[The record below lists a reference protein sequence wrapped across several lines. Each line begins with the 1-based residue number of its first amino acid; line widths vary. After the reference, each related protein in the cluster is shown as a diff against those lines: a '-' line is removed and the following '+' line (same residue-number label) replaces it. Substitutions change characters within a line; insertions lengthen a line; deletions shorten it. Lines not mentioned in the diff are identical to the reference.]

1 VRPTSGRRGALAAAA
16 AVAAL
21 ALAGASAVAVGM
33 ASATDGPPQPPRM
46 QVAPASTANPSAG
59 PSATPTPGRTPTAA
73 PPATVLT
80 VPTLPRA
87 RPVSIAIESIDIDSG
102 PLVDLAQEPDG
113 TLEVPVDPLQAG
125 WYSPGPAPGQ
135 LGPAVIAGH
144 VDGNERPGVFY
155 RLGEL
160 RPGAT
165 VSVTRED
172 GSTAKFVVDKVER
185 YAKDAFPT
193 IAVYGDTTH
202 RSELRLIT
210 CGGDF
215 DDSTG
220 HYDDNVVAYAHLF

>member
-1 VRPTSGRRGALAAAA
+1 MLAAAA

-33 ASATDGPPQPPRM
+33 ASATDGPPQPPRT
-46 QVAPASTANPSAG
+46 QVAPAPTASPSAA
-59 PSATPTPGRTPTAA
+59 PSATSTPGRTPTAA
-73 PPATVLT
+73 PPPPATVLT

-87 RPVSIAIESIDIDSG
+87 RPVSIAIESIGVDSG
-102 PLVDLAQEPDG
+102 PIVDLAQQPDG
-113 TLEVPVDPLQAG
+113 TLEVPVDPKQPG

-144 VDGNERPGVFY
+144 VDGNDRPGVFY

-165 VSVTRED
+165 VTVTRED
-172 GSTAKFVVDKVER
+172 GSTAEFVVDKVER

-202 RSELRLIT
+202 RPEPRLIT

-220 HYDDNVVAYAHLF
+220 HYDDNVVAYAHLA